1 MTANATETDI
11 HRACMHEAGHVAM
24 ALALG
29 WEVQYAVVNSDG
41 TGHTQTNHLDFKRPC
56 PLEYAMVKLA
66 GSCAEQLWCG
76 QEWDEW
82 SELDRREAERIGF
95 GERAMAT
102 LAGLAQGEL
111 QQLEANVKRVAQ
123 ALRLGCDSEVS
134 GQSLAAAYVGTPS

>member
-1 MTANATETDI
+1 
-11 HRACMHEAGHVAM
+11 
-24 ALALG
+24 
-29 WEVQYAVVNSDG
+29 
-41 TGHTQTNHLDFKRPC
+41 
-56 PLEYAMVKLA
+56 MVKLA

-123 ALRLGCDSEVS
+123 ALRLGRDSEVP
-134 GQSLAAAYVGTPS
+134 GLSLAAAYKGTSS